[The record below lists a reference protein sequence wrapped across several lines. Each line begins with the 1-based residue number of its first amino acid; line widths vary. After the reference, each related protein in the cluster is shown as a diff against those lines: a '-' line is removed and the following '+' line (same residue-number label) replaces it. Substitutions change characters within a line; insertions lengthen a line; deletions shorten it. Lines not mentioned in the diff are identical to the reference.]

1 MGGLTNGVEFS
12 GGAKKSPKTETVDTA
27 AANGVFKS
35 DFTASDSTV
44 SGSGM
49 TSRFDAE
56 ITPVAGK
63 VIEHANN
70 VIKDYGLTGKATPV
84 SIANSKTFRGVAI
97 ILQLGNV
104 TYMQPLV
111 FDERNPKTI
120 QELIEDGRTNG
131 KILFGP
137 AILNASNAKYL
148 ASFDDI
154 SKDMVKLEPVVV
166 ISNNV
171 KTDEAVDNLVKD
183 MFKRIE
189 AKPFNSV
196 RSDIEKDK
204 AKIIQSHFT
213 VNGQSQRLQLT
224 HKDQAVTMEDLI
236 VGSSTSILDVDARV
250 EPILGMKA
258 ISNNIGGQDKIYA
271 LRPIV
276 YIKGYNKQGTFAK
289 FNLEY
294 ALISIIAATVL
305 TQDDKVVSALIPNK
319 DKGLNIGS
327 LNHLFGFH
335 KESNGDAK
343 PINFLKAGTDLQL
356 MTQYITTA
364 ITGASLGID
373 LEYRSNATSFNI
385 FGTLIDSDVTAEKK
399 VEITNQLLA
408 AYKNIT
414 GESYAGSLIEKAYA
428 YPTGKVIYSNGT
440 EISISEIDAI
450 WLASRDKEDLATKWL
465 QSDNNTNSIISKI
478 EILNELASG
487 SVDIEIKV
495 ESIGY
500 KIILDKAFIDRLV
513 EKSKFA
519 IESECVLHLGREQRG
534 FSGIN
539 IGISEGVSNAGFAPA
554 GRGGS
559 GFVVIG

>member
-1 MGGLTNGVEFS
+1 MSGLSNGVEFT
-12 GGAKKSPKTETVDTA
+12 GGASKTPKAETVNTGGNTNFKAEFVNQDT
-27 AANGVFKS
+27 VS
-35 DFTASDSTV
+35 

-63 VIEHANN
+63 VIEHANT
-70 VIKDYGLTGKATPV
+70 VIRDYGLTGKATPV
-84 SIANSKTFRGVAI
+84 SIANSKTFRGVGI

-104 TYMQPLV
+104 TYMQPLI
-111 FDERNPKTI
+111 FDERNPKSI
-120 QELIEDGRTNG
+120 QELMEDGRTNG
-131 KILFGP
+131 KILFAP

-154 SKDMVKLEPVVV
+154 AKDMVKLEPIVV
-166 ISNNV
+166 ISDRF
-171 KTDEAVDNLVKD
+171 KTDEAVDLLVKD

-196 RSDIEKDK
+196 KEDINKDK
-204 AKIIQSHFT
+204 SKIIQSHFT
-213 VNGQSQRLQLT
+213 VSGQSQRLQLT

-236 VGSSTSILDVDARV
+236 VGSSTSILDIDARV

-258 ISNNIGGQDKIYA
+258 IPNNVGGQEKIYA

-335 KESNGDAK
+335 KEANGDAK

-373 LEYRSNATSFNI
+373 LEYRSNASSFNI
-385 FGTLIDSDVTAEKK
+385 FGTLIDGDVSPEKK
-399 VEITNQLLA
+399 VEITSQLLT

-414 GESYAGSLIEKAYA
+414 GENYQGSLIEKAYA

-440 EISISEIDAI
+440 EINISEIDAI

-465 QSDNNTNSIISKI
+465 QSDNTGNSIISKI
-478 EILNELASG
+478 EILHELASG
-487 SVDIEIKV
+487 SVDIEIKI

-519 IESECVLHLGREQRG
+519 IESECVLQLGREQRG
-534 FSGIN
+534 FNGIN
-539 IGISEGVSNAGFAPA
+539 IGISEGVSSAAFAPA

-559 GFVVIG
+559 GFIVVG